1 MGFDICLVSQGAEG
15 KLNHSANE
23 KEKSFDEKFGLAIY
37 PCIMR
42 SKNTDFLLQTLT
54 AFFVKGAGATV
65 ALVMSLVLARTLGAE
80 QSGFLFLALTIVL
93 FLGGVTRCGFDSV
106 ILRHVAAAKF
116 SGDWQAVRSVFLRGA
131 AVTFVVSAIAAALLW
146 LWAGYLAIDVFNKP
160 GLELVLAAIAPS
172 IVSFA
177 LLWLIAQNLQGI
189 GRVSSAIIAMNV
201 AANIALIVAI
211 WLFGL
216 TLAAEA
222 ALAYSIGSF
231 LVLGG
236 FLVFWHLR
244 TSGRTNQGN
253 YDISWRSM
261 FASAWPL
268 WIVLVMSQLIQWT
281 GQFVGG
287 AYLPPEEIAQL
298 AVAQR
303 TAMLVSFILMAVNM
317 VVAPRFA
324 ALHAAGNTEGLRK
337 MALTAVRLMALGATP
352 MVAVMLIFP
361 DFLMGLFGEGFA
373 GGAVLLQILAVGQFV
388 NVVTGSVGYLLSMS
402 GHERDLRNTLLIVAP
417 ISVVITFVLVP
428 LYGALGAAISTALAV
443 GAQNLLAVYW
453 VKRRLGFNTL
463 AVWRSAKP
471 MKR

>member
-1 MGFDICLVSQGAEG
+1 MSGTKRKGDGVLFQSL
-15 KLNHSANE
+15 
-23 KEKSFDEKFGLAIY
+23 LAF
-37 PCIMR
+37 
-42 SKNTDFLLQTLT
+42 S
-54 AFFVKGAGATV
+54 VKGFGAV
-65 ALVMSLVLARTLGAE
+65 AAFIMSLVLSRNLGAE
-80 QSGFLFLALTIVL
+80 QSGYF
-93 FLGGVTRCGFDSV
+93 FLGFTVIMFLGAVTRCGFDNV
-106 ILRHVAAAKF
+106 ILRHTAAAKS
-116 SGDWQAVRSVFLRGA
+116 SGDWQAVRLVFLRGA
-131 AVTFVVSAIAAALLW
+131 AVTFVASACVAAALW
-146 LWAGYLAIDVFNKP
+146 LGAGFLAGAVFNKP
-160 GLELVLAAIAPS
+160 DFGPVLAAIAPAV
-172 IVSFA
+172 ISFA
-177 LLWLIAQNLQGI
+177 LLWLLAQSFQGM

-201 AANIALIVAI
+201 AANIALIITV
-211 WLFGL
+211 WVFGFRL
-216 TLAAEA
+216 GAQA

-236 FLVFWHLR
+236 FLVLWHLR

-253 YDISWRSM
+253 YNISLRSM

-268 WIVLVMSQLIQWT
+268 WVVLLMNQLIQWT

-324 ALHAAGNTEGLRK
+324 ALHAAGNTEGLRD

-352 MVAVMLIFP
+352 VVAVMLILP
-361 DFLMGLFGEGFA
+361 NFLMGLFGEGFA
-373 GGAVLLQILAVGQFV
+373 GGAMLLQILAVGQFV

-471 MKR
+471 TKR